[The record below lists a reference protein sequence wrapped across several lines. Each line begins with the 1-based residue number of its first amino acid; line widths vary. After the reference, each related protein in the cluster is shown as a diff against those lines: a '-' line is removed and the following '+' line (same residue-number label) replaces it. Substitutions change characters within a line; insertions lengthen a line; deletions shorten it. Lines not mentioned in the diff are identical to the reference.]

1 MNIKIKK
8 KERSIAFE
16 NIDFKGGLSFFVS
29 PRMVAMLELLNN
41 CCDKL
46 RLAGKSHRT
55 QINE

>member
-8 KERSIAFE
+8 KERNIAFE

-29 PRMVAMLELLNN
+29 LRKVAMLELNN

-55 QINE
+55 QIIE